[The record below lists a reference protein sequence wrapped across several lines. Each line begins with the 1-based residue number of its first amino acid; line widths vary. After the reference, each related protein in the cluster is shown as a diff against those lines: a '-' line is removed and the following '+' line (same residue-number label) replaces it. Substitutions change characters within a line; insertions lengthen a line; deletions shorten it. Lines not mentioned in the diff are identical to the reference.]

1 MKHPKNIFLIG
12 PMGAGKSAVGRYLAR
27 TLHLSFVD
35 SDDEIESRT
44 GVDIPFIFEKEG
56 EAGFRKREAVVIDD
70 LSKMDGV
77 VLATGGG
84 AVVDADSRSRLGGRG
99 FVVYLYTTVDQQ
111 VLRTQKGRERP
122 LLEKTDPRVTL
133 QELLDSRDPMY
144 REIADI
150 VVETDGRKV
159 KSVADEIV
167 DQVS

>member
-84 AVVDADSRSRLGGRG
+84 AVVDVDSRSRLGGRG